1 MFALLSQFLNLIYR
15 KKCYFCGSSKD
26 DTKMCDACYE
36 KIEHIPVKI
45 LRHIYTVPV
54 YCATIYEDNVQ
65 RLIRGIKYHNQ
76 KELAYY
82 QAKIMYEYWQKLS
95 VSEDKFVIVP
105 VPLCKER
112 QKKRKYN
119 QMSLVAKEFAK
130 MTGYEV
136 NENIINRIR
145 NTKPQYKLSKKER
158 EKNLKNAFQC
168 NKEFYN
174 TDEKLLLMDDILTTG
189 STMEEMIKTL
199 QKADVKNLAV
209 FVTSCTKF
217 NLI

>member
-15 KKCYFCGSSKD
+15 KKCYFCGSSKN
-26 DTKMCDACYE
+26 DTKMCDDCYE

-54 YCATIYEDNVQ
+54 YCATLYDDKVQ

-76 KELAYY
+76 RELAYY

-95 VSEDKFVIVP
+95 VSSEEFIIVP

-119 QMSLVAKEFAK
+119 QMSLVAMEFAK
-130 MTGYEV
+130 MTGYEI
-136 NENIINRIR
+136 NENIIKRIR

-158 EKNLKNAFQC
+158 EKNLKNSFEC

-174 TDEKLLLMDDILTTG
+174 TNKKLLLMDDILTTG

-199 QKADVKNLAV
+199 QNAEIKNLAV
-209 FVTSCTKF
+209 FVTSCSKF
-217 NLI
+217 NLF